1 LACGALVA
9 SRAVDLDDAIALQ
22 HGASPVPAP
31 TTPAPGGVLRRPLA
45 TVLTAA
51 ALAAGAGAGYLLAP
65 ADSDAN
71 RSPVVL
77 AGTSAAASTTAPPTT
92 PATTAAPPATDPGSA
107 VATPTKAKA
116 KANTKVAAV
125 PAAGDAK
132 PTTPAPVPA
141 PTTTSGTA
149 PAPSAKP
156 KTTKTTKKTKVK
168 AKPPASTTTPSGP
181 ANAAANALP
190 AIDHVWV
197 IGIGS
202 PLPEQDDS
210 YLGDVLRSRGTVLSH
225 YTPVATEPLLGAA
238 ALVAGQA
245 PSADAQTIAG
255 QLAHAQRTW
264 RSYAAGATNC
274 DVAPGANPLLAFPT
288 VTSAPGCADGISDLS
303 QLAADLGEQKRTPAF
318 SYISVDPAL
327 DPGALDA
334 LLQQVVPAIRA
345 SDAYRS
351 GLIAIVP
358 TSADPIAA
366 TGALL
371 LSPFAAASTTDE
383 ETVGPYALLRT
394 FEDLLG
400 LGHLGHAADGDVEPL
415 GADVLAPR

>member
-1 LACGALVA
+1 LTCGALVA

-22 HGASPVPAP
+22 RGASAPAAP
-31 TTPAPGGVLRRPLA
+31 APAPGGAFRRPMA
-45 TVLTAA
+45 TVLMAA

-65 ADSDAN
+65 AHSDAD
-71 RSPVVL
+71 RSPVVV
-77 AGTSAAASTTAPPTT
+77 ADATAAASTAAPPTT
-92 PATTAAPPATDPGSA
+92 AVPTTTTTTTAAPPATDPGSA
-107 VATPTKAKA
+107 AATPTPKAKT
-116 KANTKVAAV
+116 KADKKIAA
-125 PAAGDAK
+125 
-132 PTTPAPVPA
+132 
-141 PTTTSGTA
+141 A
-149 PAPSAKP
+149 PAPAATP
-156 KTTKTTKKTKVK
+156 EAAPAPRTATKTKTATTKKPATKTKTPV
-168 AKPPASTTTPSGP
+168 AATTPSGP
-181 ANAAANALP
+181 ATAKADALP

-225 YTPVATEPLLGAA
+225 YTPASTDPLLGAA

-245 PSADAQTIAG
+245 PSAGAQTIAG
-255 QLAHAQRTW
+255 QLAHAERAW
-264 RSYAAGATNC
+264 RSYAAGAAGC
-274 DVAPGANPLLAFPT
+274 DVAAPGANPLLAFPT

-303 QLAADLGEQKRTPAF
+303 QLASDLEEQDRTPAF

-327 DPGALDA
+327 DPDALDA
-334 LLQQVVPAIRA
+334 LLQQLVPAIRA
-345 SDAYRS
+345 SDAYQS

-383 ETVGPYALLRT
+383 EAVGPYALLRT

-400 LGHLGHAADGDVEPL
+400 LGHLGQAADGDVEPL